1 MHSEQL
7 LCVSTTLDS
16 QVAARA
22 MAKNLVEF
30 GQAACVQVIGP
41 IESVYRWQGKL
52 EQAEEWL
59 CIAKTDRAH
68 FAALQD
74 IILKHHPYD
83 EPEVIATEIVAG
95 SEGYL
100 AWLGKQLT

>member
-1 MHSEQL
+1 VNSDQF

-16 QVAARA
+16 RVAANAIATR
-22 MAKNLVEF
+22 LVDL

-41 IESVYRWQGKL
+41 IDSVYRWQGKM
-52 EQAEEWL
+52 EQAEEWI
-59 CIAKTDRAH
+59 CVAKTDRAH
-68 FAALQD
+68 FAALKD

-95 SEGYL
+95 SDGYL
-100 AWLGKQLT
+100 AWLGKQLI